1 MLKKILGISAVL
13 GGLLLAGAPALA
25 ATGETQ
31 ANVSCVAA
39 AVNVREQALGT
50 GIGAYTQAIT
60 NAYSARASALQQAYS
75 LTPGKG
81 VIAAAVR
88 KAWSDFRSAMK
99 LARSN
104 WTAARNSA
112 WGQFKTSVKACKAP
126 ASSMDHAN
134 ASSEASGN

>member
-1 MLKKILGISAVL
+1 MLKKILSVSAVL
-13 GGLLLAGAPALA
+13 GGLLLVAAPALA
-25 ATGETQ
+25 AGGETQ

-50 GIGAYTQAIT
+50 GINAYTQAVT
-60 NAYSARASALQQAYS
+60 GAYSARASALQQAYS

-81 VIAAAVR
+81 VISAAVK

-99 LARSN
+99 AARNN
-104 WTAARNSA
+104 WTSARNSA
-112 WGQFKTSVKACKAP
+112 WSQFKASAKACKAP
-126 ASSMDHAN
+126 ASTLDHAN